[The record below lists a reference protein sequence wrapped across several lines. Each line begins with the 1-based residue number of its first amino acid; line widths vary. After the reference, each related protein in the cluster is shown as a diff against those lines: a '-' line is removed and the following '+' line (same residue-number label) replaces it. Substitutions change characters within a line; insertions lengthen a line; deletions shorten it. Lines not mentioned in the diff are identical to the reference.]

1 MDKDFEFD
9 FSSEEEIEEA
19 LDGIV
24 NSVGEMIAVDEART
38 AVLVPEKLQKMQFV
52 HGVIKYLTKGTKAKV
67 TYSLHTPFKSMGSIF
82 VEAMELKLCDM
93 KWFARVVKFADN
105 VDIYP
110 LTNGKIKMAITF
122 HGLVRSIE

>member
-52 HGVIKYLTKGTKAKV
+52 HGVIKYLTKETKAKV

-93 KWFARVVKFADN
+93 KWFSRVVQFADN